1 VSFGGRP
8 RIWLARTSFPRNGAR
23 KTWDVYS
30 WMLDVFPTIRGNEF
44 IVLDRNCLT
53 SFLLDLRKLNVD
65 ISNEGIDSFQ
75 HSIVS

>member
-1 VSFGGRP
+1 VSVGGRP
-8 RIWLARTSFPRNGAR
+8 RIWLARISFPRNEAR

-30 WMLDVFPTIRGNEF
+30 WMVDVFPTIRGNEF

-53 SFLLDLRKLNVD
+53 SFLLCLRKLDGD
-65 ISNEGIDSFQ
+65 ISNDIADSFQ